1 MKNFFK
7 AFGPGPMIAA
17 AFIGPGTVTVCSIAG
32 AQYGPVLLWALLFST
47 LATAVLQ
54 ESSARLGLV
63 TQRGLAANIKSGIKN
78 KGLRFASLTLVLSAV
93 VVGAIAFES
102 GNIRGGSL
110 GVLALLGA
118 EHSKAT
124 DPLTGI
130 AVLCIAVFAA
140 LLLWIGRYAVLEKV
154 LVSLVILMSVAFLAT
169 AVMVVDSWS
178 LVLRGLFIPQI
189 PEGSIMLVVALIGTT
204 IVPYNLF
211 LHSDIVREKWS
222 SSAHLGEARTDAIV
236 SVGFGGLISMAIVV
250 CAAAVPAGTIQSA
263 GDLAQGLAIVF
274 GDAAKIMMAVG
285 LLAAGLTSAITAPI
299 AATLVLKGVFGWQ
312 GDLTSS
318 AQRAVWIS
326 VLSIGT
332 GFALLQINAV
342 ELIKFAQFANGLV
355 LPFAVAFLLFAV
367 NQKRV
372 LGDYVNSTYQNIMAG
387 TVLIIVTGLGLRAV
401 FKVFKVFS

>member
-1 MKNFFK
+1 M
-7 AFGPGPMIAA
+7 
-17 AFIGPGTVTVCSIAG
+17 
-32 AQYGPVLLWALLFST
+32 
-47 LATAVLQ
+47 
-54 ESSARLGLV
+54 
-63 TQRGLAANIKSGIKN
+63 
-78 KGLRFASLTLVLSAV
+78 
-93 VVGAIAFES
+93 VGAIAYES

-154 LVSLVILMSVAFLAT
+154 LVSLVILMSVAFLTT

-401 FKVFKVFS
+401 FKVFS